1 MPSFAPITV
10 PTAMRAIVGRAG
22 VVTVE
27 EHPTPTPGPGQ
38 VLVRSLA
45 CGICGSDLHMV
56 HHYDE
61 MFSKPRPGDPA
72 PGDPDAGNG
81 VLLGHELA
89 GEVVDHGPG
98 GDHDSVPAGT
108 RVASIPF
115 VTVGDGLRQGVGTSR
130 RIHGALSEYFLL
142 DEANLIV
149 VPDHLATQSIAL
161 AEPLAVAI
169 HALERGDVTSDDT
182 ALVVGCGA
190 IGLATIAA
198 LRMRGVGTIIASDP
212 VAHRRSMAETFGATQ
227 TVDPADADEYVAL
240 EESSEPG
247 RAVILECAG
256 VTSLLRPMIDRAPA
270 RTRIVVVG
278 VHTEDLTM
286 QPAMA
291 MRKELDLRFT
301 FYYSPENYAEAI
313 DWLASGDVDLAPL
326 VTATVGIEGVDDA
339 IQTLS
344 GPNDHIKIIVEP
356 WRS

>member
-1 MPSFAPITV
+1 MPIPSVMKAV
-10 PTAMRAIVGRAG
+10 VGRAG

-27 EHPTPTPGPGQ
+27 EHPTPTPGSGQ

-61 MFSKPRPGDPA
+61 IFSQPRPGDPL
-72 PGDPDAGNG
+72 PGDPDADNG

-89 GEVVDHGPG
+89 GEVVAHGPG
-98 GDHDSVPAGT
+98 TGSVPLGA
-108 RVASIPF
+108 RVASVPF
-115 VTVGDGLRQGVGTSR
+115 VTVDGDRRQGVGTSR
-130 RIHGALSEYFLL
+130 RVHGALSEYFLL

-149 VPDHLATQSIAL
+149 VPDHLTTESIAL

-169 HALERGDVTSDDT
+169 HALERGAVTSDDT

-198 LRMRGVGTIIASDP
+198 LRMRGVKTIIASDP
-212 VAHRRSMAETFGATQ
+212 VAHRRSMATSFGATN
-227 TVDPADADEYVAL
+227 TIDPLADDEFVAL
-240 EESSEPG
+240 DGASEPN
-247 RAVILECAG
+247 RAVVLECAG
-256 VTSLLRPMIDRAPA
+256 VTSLLRPMIERAPGS
-270 RTRIVVVG
+270 TRIVVVG
-278 VHTEDLTM
+278 VHTDELTFS
-286 QPAMA
+286 PAMA

-301 FYYSPENYAEAI
+301 FYYSSENYAEAI
-313 DWLASGDVDLAPL
+313 EWLSAGSVDLAPL
-326 VTATVGIEGVDDA
+326 VTATVGVDGVDEA

-356 WRS
+356 WREGGLSTTS

>member
-1 MPSFAPITV
+1 
-10 PTAMRAIVGRAG
+10 MRAAVGRSG

-27 EHPTPTPGPGQ
+27 QHPVPVPEPGQ

-61 MFSKPRPGDPA
+61 MFSKPRPGDPE

-89 GEVVDHGPG
+89 GEVVAHGDDDGSAPIG
-98 GDHDSVPAGT
+98 A

-149 VPDHLATQSIAL
+149 VPDHLPTQSIAL

-169 HALERGDVTSDDT
+169 HALDRGSVTSDDV

-198 LRMRGVGTIIASDP
+198 LQMRGVETIIASDP
-212 VAHRRSMAETFGATQ
+212 VAHRRSMAESFGATC
-227 TVDPADADEYVAL
+227 TIDPTSDDEYVAL
-240 EESSEPG
+240 DEASEPG
-247 RAVILECAG
+247 QGVILECAG
-256 VTSLLRPMIDRAPA
+256 VTALLRPMIDRAPHS
-270 RTRIVVVG
+270 TRIVVVG
-278 VHTEDLTM
+278 VHTDELTFA
-286 QPAMA
+286 PAMA
-291 MRKELDLRFT
+291 MRKELDVRFT
-301 FYYSPENYAEAI
+301 FYYSSENYAEAI
-313 DWLASGDVDLAPL
+313 EWLAAGAVDLAPL
-326 VTATVGIEGVDDA
+326 VTATVGIDGVDEA

-356 WRS
+356 WRDGGLTAR